1 MRTLV
6 DIPDNEVEALASICA
21 EEKVSR
27 AEIIRRAIRDYIAK
41 KSPGAIDAFGLWKEE
56 SESLDGMEYQEKIRS
71 EW

>member
-6 DIPDNEVEALASICA
+6 DIPDNQVEALASICA

-41 KSPGAIDAFGLWKEE
+41 KSPETVDAFGLWKKE
-56 SESLDGMEYQEKIRS
+56 SGFSDGLEYQEKLRGD
-71 EW
+71 W